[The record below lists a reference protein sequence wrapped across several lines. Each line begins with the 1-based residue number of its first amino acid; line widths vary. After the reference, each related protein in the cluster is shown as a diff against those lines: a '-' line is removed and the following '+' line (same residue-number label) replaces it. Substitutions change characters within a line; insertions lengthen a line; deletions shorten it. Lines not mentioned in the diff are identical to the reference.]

1 LSDFW
6 NELVKRLGPR
16 EDVVIIPGAPS
27 ITNMYVDRLQRKAL
41 ICQLSFFTGN
51 TILDIGCGIGRWAR
65 LLTDKANQ
73 VIGIDISKE
82 MIKIAKQRIKNPNV
96 HFIVASVHAIP
107 LHSKSVDFSL
117 SCTCLQ
123 HICEEDKQKKG
134 IQEITRVTKS
144 RILILELMSKAK
156 KIKLTHYPTLITPK
170 SEYVEALRK
179 FGAKEIKEIG
189 VDFLPLVKLIED
201 LRNLILTKLGVNVP
215 SYGGSLKQ
223 RLMRGSYQILSVF
236 ALAFSLPLN
245 KLIKN
250 PPSNLTRHVLLVAEM
265 K

>member
-1 LSDFW
+1 
-6 NELVKRLGPR
+6 
-16 EDVVIIPGAPS
+16 
-27 ITNMYVDRLQRKAL
+27 
-41 ICQLSFFTGN
+41 
-51 TILDIGCGIGRWAR
+51 
-65 LLTDKANQ
+65 
-73 VIGIDISKE
+73 
-82 MIKIAKQRIKNPNV
+82 MIKIAKRRTQNTTV
-96 HFIVASVHAIP
+96 HFIVASAYAIP
-107 LHSKSVDFSL
+107 LRSKSMDISL

-123 HICEEDKQKKG
+123 HIHEGEKQKEG

-144 RILILELMSKAK
+144 RILILELMSKTK
-156 KIKLTHYPTLITPK
+156 RIKLTHYPTLITPK
-170 SEYVEALRK
+170 LEYVETLRK

-201 LRNLILTKLGVNVP
+201 LRNFILAKLGVNVP

-250 PPSNLTRHVLLVAEM
+250 PSSNLTRHILLVVEM